1 MGVSMRITTSYL
13 YSSALRG
20 LRRNQAQLDRAQVE
34 LASGRKIII
43 ASDNPTD
50 SVTATRLASHIE
62 DIAQYQRNGLMASTR
77 LETEGAAMEAVAD
90 LLEQAQDI
98 AKGAS
103 SLEPDDPG
111 RQAAAT
117 AIAELRLQVIS
128 IANTKVGDEYLF
140 GGTRSGTPPFDE
152 NGLYQ
157 GSTDSRSVEVDEG
170 VYLATNV
177 PGDPVFTGLIESMGS
192 LNLAISSGDSGGITR
207 AAGGL
212 EAAAQTLER
221 ARTEN
226 GLRQTRLD
234 SIATRLAQ
242 RAVGMGDRRDVLL
255 NADPTAAALEAV
267 AAQSALDRAYAA
279 VAKVLETSILQY
291 LR

>member
-90 LLEQAQDI
+90 LLEQAQEI
-98 AKGAS
+98 AKGTS
-103 SLEPDDPG
+103 SLDPDDPG

-157 GSTDSRSVEVDEG
+157 GSNDSRSVEVDEG

-207 AAGGL
+207 ATGGL

-234 SIATRLAQ
+234 SIATTLAQ
-242 RAVGMGDRRDVLL
+242 RAVGMGDRRDTLL

-267 AAQSALDRAYAA
+267 AAQSALERAYAA

>member
-1 MGVSMRITTSYL
+1 MRITTSYL

-20 LRRNQAQLDRAQVE
+20 LRRNQAQLDRAQLE
-34 LASGRKIII
+34 LSSGRKVIT
-43 ASDNPTD
+43 ASDNPPD
-50 SVTATRLASHIE
+50 SVTATRLASRLQ

-90 LLEQAQDI
+90 LLSQAQDI

-103 SLEPDDPG
+103 TLEPNDPG

-140 GGTRSGTPPFDE
+140 GGTRSGTPPFDP

-170 VYLATNV
+170 VYLATDI
-177 PGDPVFTGLIESMGS
+177 PGDPIFTGLIESMSG
-192 LNLAISSGDSGGITR
+192 LNLAIASGDSGGITR
-207 AAGGL
+207 ATGGL

-234 SIATRLAQ
+234 SIGTALSQRSAGLA
-242 RAVGMGDRRDVLL
+242 DRRDALL
-255 NADPTAAALEAV
+255 NADPTASALEAV
-267 AAQSALDRAYAA
+267 AAQNALERAYAS

>member
-20 LRRNQAQLDRAQVE
+20 LRRNQAQLDRAQAE

-50 SVTATRLASHIE
+50 SVTATRLASNIE

-77 LETEGAAMEAVAD
+77 LETEGAAMEAVAG

-103 SLEPDDPG
+103 TLEPDDPG

-140 GGTRSGTPPFDE
+140 GGTLSGTPPFDE
-152 NGLYQ
+152 SGVYQ
-157 GSTDSRSVEVDEG
+157 GSSESRSIEVDEG
-170 VYLATNV
+170 VYVTTNI
-177 PGDPVFTGLIESMGS
+177 PGDPIFTGLIESMSS

-207 AAGGL
+207 ATGGL

-234 SIATRLAQ
+234 SIATTLAQ
-242 RAVGMGDRRDVLL
+242 RAVGLGDRRDTLL

-267 AAQSALDRAYAA
+267 AAQDALDRAYAA
-279 VAKVLETSILQY
+279 VAKVLESSILQY